1 MRSYGGA
8 TGPARIERSK
18 IENRKSKITAG
29 GARMTPASKNP
40 APAAIDVA
48 GLTAGYDGS
57 VVLRDVSFTVQPGE
71 IFFIIGGSGC
81 GKSTLLRHIV
91 GLNPPKAGTV
101 SFFGQPF
108 SQADT
113 ASRRARLK
121 TFGVLFQS
129 GALWSSL
136 TLRQNVAL
144 PLEEYT
150 TLGRREIDDIANFKL
165 AQVGL
170 AGFEDYFPSEI
181 SGGMKKRA
189 GLARAL
195 ALDPAIVFFDE
206 PSAGLDPVTSRKL
219 DELILQIRESFGTT
233 IVVVSHELASIFGIA
248 DRVIMLD
255 RSAQGIIAE
264 GKPREL
270 ALNSA
275 DPRVSEF
282 LRRGDVLPP

>member
-1 MRSYGGA
+1 MNEENNPGRIGAADTADLKASEVGGLP
-8 TGPARIERSK
+8 PAIEV
-18 IENRKSKITAG
+18 EH
-29 GARMTPASKNP
+29 
-40 APAAIDVA
+40 
-48 GLTAGYDGS
+48 LQAGYEED
-57 VVLRDVSFTVQPGE
+57 VVLKDVTFTVARGE

-81 GKSTLLRHIV
+81 GKSTLVRNVV
-91 GLNPPKAGTV
+91 GLNQPMAGTV
-101 SFFGQPF
+101 KFFGEPF
-108 SQADT
+108 SNADVS
-113 ASRRARLK
+113 SRRAMLK
-121 TFGVLFQS
+121 TFGMLFQG
-129 GALWSSL
+129 GALWTSL
-136 TLRQNVAL
+136 TLRENVAL

-150 TLGRREIDDIANFKL
+150 SLSRREINEVASLKL

-170 AGFEDYFPSEI
+170 SGFEDYFPAEI

-219 DELILQIRESFGTT
+219 DDLVLQIREIFGTT

-255 RSAQGIIAE
+255 RAEKGIIAQ
-264 GKPREL
+264 GRPREL
-270 ALNSA
+270 AASSR

-282 LRRGDVLPP
+282 LRRGDLLTDAK

>member
-1 MRSYGGA
+1 MS
-8 TGPARIERSK
+8 EH
-18 IENRKSKITAG
+18 
-29 GARMTPASKNP
+29 KNP
-40 APAAIDVA
+40 AAGNASAAAIEVHA
-48 GLTAGYDGS
+48 LQCGYEGK
-57 VVLRDVSFTVQPGE
+57 VVLKDVSFTVARGE

-81 GKSTLLRHIV
+81 GKSTLLRHLV
-91 GLNPPKAGTV
+91 GLNTPTAGGV
-101 SFFGQPF
+101 KFFGRSFAETNP
-108 SQADT
+108 A
-113 ASRRARLK
+113 ARRDLLK
-121 TFGVLFQS
+121 TFGMLFQA
-129 GALWSSL
+129 GALWTSL

-150 TLGRREIDDIANFKL
+150 TLSRREIEEIASLKL

-170 AGFEDYFPSEI
+170 GGFEDYYPSEI

-219 DELILQIRESFGTT
+219 DELILQIRETFGTT
-233 IVVVSHELASIFGIA
+233 IVVVSHELASIFDIA

-255 RSAQGIIAE
+255 RAQQGIIAD

-270 ALNSA
+270 AVSSR
-275 DPRVSEF
+275 DPRVTEF
-282 LRRGDVLPP
+282 LRRGDVLPQ